1 MRRIIVFFAFSFV
14 FLLSHYGFSAGEKV
28 NINTATPDQLVK
40 LPGIGKVLA
49 QRIVEYRA
57 KTPFKTIDEIKNI
70 KGIGD
75 KEFAKIKDL
84 ITVGGPGEGIAPTK
98 ETGTTAAGATATPTP
113 AKKKRGKG
121 TMATPVPTPAR

>member
-1 MRRIIVFFAFSFV
+1 MRKVIAFFAFSFV
-14 FLLSHYGFSAGEKV
+14 FLLSPYGFSAGEKV

-57 KTPFKTIDEIKNI
+57 KTPFKTIEEIKNV

-84 ITVGGPGEGIAPTK
+84 ITVGGLQPEGLWSRPRPLRRKGARGLRPRLRLLNRIAMGEDR
-98 ETGTTAAGATATPTP
+98 
-113 AKKKRGKG
+113 RGYF
-121 TMATPVPTPAR
+121 

>member
-1 MRRIIVFFAFSFV
+1 MRKVIAFFAFSFV
-14 FLLSHYGFSAGEKV
+14 FLLSPYGFSAGEKV

-57 KTPFKTIDEIKNI
+57 KTPFKTIEEMKNV

-84 ITVGGPGEGIAPTK
+84 ITVGGPGEEIKPAK
-98 ETGTTAAGATATPTP
+98 ETGTTAGGAMATPAS

-121 TMATPVPTPAR
+121 AAATPAPTK

>member
-1 MRRIIVFFAFSFV
+1 MRNVIAFFAFSFV
-14 FLLSHYGFSAGEKV
+14 FLLSPYGFSAGEKV
-28 NINTATPDQLVK
+28 NINIATPDQLVK

-57 KTPFKTIDEIKNI
+57 KTPFKTIEEIKNV

-75 KEFAKIKDL
+75 KEFAKIKDS
-84 ITVGGPGEGIAPTK
+84 ITVGGPGEEIKPAK
-98 ETGTTAAGATATPTP
+98 ETGTTAGGAMATP

-121 TMATPVPTPAR
+121 AAATPAPTK